1 MLAERAAQNER
12 PLSIDEQEVK
22 LKLVELSKT
31 SKVARD
37 ALTLIGALE
46 ERVENVL
53 LTSGEELT
61 EAEHDIEDHRR
72 LVVAIEE
79 IIQARLTRAY
89 TAGHANLVQIFEE
102 VARDIAVAK
111 ADLT

>member
-1 MLAERAAQNER
+1 MSAVIHSTADADLRA
-12 PLSIDEQEVK
+12 
-22 LKLVELSKT
+22 KLVELAKT

-37 ALTLIGALE
+37 ALALIVALE
-46 ERVENVL
+46 ERIENVL
-53 LTSGEELT
+53 LTSSEELT

-72 LVVAIEE
+72 LVTAIEE